1 MQALEPDL
9 ATVASL
15 FTSPF
20 LVTPTS
26 ESSIVM
32 VELGLSRIIY
42 FLDLPSA
49 SEEAGGPTKN
59 FFVGVEGVDDQ
70 AHQLL
75 NVGVESDC
83 LRDGSTE
90 PQTMRR

>member
-1 MQALEPDL
+1 
-9 ATVASL
+9 
-15 FTSPF
+15 
-20 LVTPTS
+20 
-26 ESSIVM
+26 M